1 EDLDVYVK
9 RSKLIERAEIVH
21 DVVAITKG
29 DSGEIYGSVLL
40 AQTADTLLTMTG
52 IKASFAI
59 SERDDGKI
67 GVSARSLGDVN
78 VQVIMEKMN
87 GGGHLTKAAT
97 QIEDK
102 TIDEVYNGSKELLKT
117 YYERGDET

>member
-1 EDLDVYVK
+1 M
-9 RSKLIERAEIVH
+9 IERAEIVH

-87 GGGHLTKAAT
+87 GGGHLTNAAT

-102 TIDEVYNGSKELLKT
+102 TIDDVYNWLKELLQT
-117 YYERGDET
+117 YYEGGEES

>member
-1 EDLDVYVK
+1 K
-9 RSKLIERAEIVH
+9 RSKLIERAEVIH

-29 DSGEIYGSVLL
+29 EPGEIFGTVLL
-40 AQTADTLLTMTG
+40 AQTADTLLTMSG

-78 VQVIMEKMN
+78 VQVIMEKMD
-87 GGGHLTKAAT
+87 GCGHLTNAAT
-97 QIEDK
+97 QIEERS
-102 TIDEVYNGSKELLKT
+102 IDDVYNWLIDILNA
-117 YYERGDET
+117 YYEGGEET